1 MDMVKCVSV
10 MVWDLTGNSPA
21 CDFEQLMCFSAFFAD
36 YNIQN
41 AKYQTKGRLKERQC
55 LNHPALTDGQFH

>member
-1 MDMVKCVSV
+1 MMDMVKCVSV
-10 MVWDLTGNSPA
+10 MVWALTANSPA
-21 CDFEQLMCFSAFFAD
+21 RLLAGFFFAV

-41 AKYQTKGRLKERQC
+41 AKYQTKDRLKEQQC